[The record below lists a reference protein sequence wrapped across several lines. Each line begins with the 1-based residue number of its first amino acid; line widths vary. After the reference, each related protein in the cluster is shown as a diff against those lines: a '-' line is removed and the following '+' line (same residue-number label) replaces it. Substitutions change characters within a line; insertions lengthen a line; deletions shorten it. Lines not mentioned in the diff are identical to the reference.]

1 MSQSIIG
8 IGETVLDIVFK
19 NNQPQA
25 AVPGGSTF
33 NAMISL
39 GRTAGRQNKEL
50 KLLMITQIGDDAVAD
65 IVTDFAAR
73 NALAHEGI
81 RRVPGQSNVSMA
93 MLDERNNAHY
103 EFFRNPTPQPF
114 QVPDVAVRPGDVVL
128 FGSFFAVNPETAPQ
142 TKAFVKAAREK
153 GAIVYYDI
161 NFRKG
166 NALSL
171 EVLRASIEE
180 NMAMSDIVRGSDEDI
195 ESLYGSADAAR
206 VYAEH
211 IAPLCPNFI
220 CTRGARETTVFSPGV
235 QVSFPVEKVEKVV
248 TTIGAGDNF
257 NAGTVYGLV
266 TKGFDKAR
274 VQRLDAASWS
284 QLVPVALK
292 FSAEVCASLFNYVGE
307 DFLEK
312 I

>member
-1 MSQSIIG
+1 MPQSIIG

-19 NNQPQA
+19 ENQPQA

-39 GRTAGRQNKEL
+39 GRTAGRQNKDL
-50 KLLMITQIGDDAVAD
+50 TLLMITQIGDDAVAD

-73 NALAHEGI
+73 NGLAPEGI
-81 RRVPGQSNVSMA
+81 RRVPGQSNVSLA
-93 MLDERNNAHY
+93 LLDERNNAHY

-114 QVPDVAVRPGDVVL
+114 QVPQVAVNPGDVVL
-128 FGSFFAVNPETAPQ
+128 FGSFFAINPETAPQ
-142 TKAFVKAAREK
+142 TKAFVKAAREQ

-161 NFRKG
+161 NYRKG
-166 NALSL
+166 HAMSP
-171 EVLRASIEE
+171 EALRASIEE
-180 NMAMSDIVRGSDEDI
+180 NMGLSDIVRGSDEDI
-195 ESLYGSADAAR
+195 EALYGSADAA
-206 VYAEH
+206 
-211 IAPLCPNFI
+211 
-220 CTRGARETTVFSPGV
+220 
-235 QVSFPVEKVEKVV
+235 KVV

-257 NAGTVYGLV
+257 NAGTVYALV
-266 TKGFDKAR
+266 GNGFDKER
-274 VQRLDAASWS
+274 VRHLDAPSWP

-307 DFLEK
+307 DFLET